1 MQSLANEMG
10 LDGDVQGVEVEIGQ
24 KCGKVQKIS
33 GLHIN
38 LDGRDAFRVSRS
50 FCCSIMHSDL
60 RFCIPVECA

>member
-10 LDGDVQGVEVEIGQ
+10 LDGDVQGVEVEMSQ
-24 KCGKVQKIS
+24 KCAEVHKIF
-33 GLHIN
+33 GLHTN

-50 FCCSIMHSDL
+50 ICCSIMHSDL